1 MTWFW
6 SRARLVINKKQKYF
20 SSRATNLLKTWFL
33 FLIYKKGQKED
44 KNEFVTKSVGII
56 VTIILYF
63 KNISLIASKTFATQC
78 FFTDHLNQET
88 LNKTTCR
95 TLSRNLRQLWQNSMK
110 SFRTVMIIFWGF
122 QDFLVYVAKH
132 FFCRFR
138 ILLTW
143 LFSNVL

>member
-20 SSRATNLLKTWFL
+20 SLLATNLLKTWFL
-33 FLIYKKGQKED
+33 FLICKKGQKED

-56 VTIILYF
+56 VMIILYF

-78 FFTDHLNQET
+78 FFTDHWNQET

-95 TLSRNLRQLWQNSMK
+95 TLSRNLRQLWQNLMK
-110 SFRTVMIIFWGF
+110 SFRTVVIIFWGF
-122 QDFLVYVAKH
+122 QDFPIYVAKH
-132 FFCRFR
+132 FFVAFK
-138 ILLTW
+138 
-143 LFSNVL
+143 FS